1 MENGEDGDAIRIHT
15 IDDKVGR
22 IGDGELPRARY
33 GADRS
38 GQRVVCEIEDGALD
52 AGDKAARCGGAVGGE

>member
-15 IDDKVGR
+15 IDDKVGG
-22 IGDGELPRARY
+22 IGDGELPRARH
-33 GADRS
+33 DTRRS

-52 AGDKAARCGGAVGGE
+52 AGDKAAAGLSAAT